1 MTGSRSGRTV
11 QLAVAPALAAG
22 VFTVTRL
29 VRRRAAGASSHTGGH
44 TWVVTVALP
53 ADQVL
58 SDGRPPAPLAR
69 FGDAVTVS
77 TRPPADP
84 GKGTELVVTV
94 NRPGKASAG
103 DVRAALRQA
112 KQLLETGEVLRNDP
126 VSHGRR
132 KPTPSGLLLEAATRR
147 APKEGVL

>member
-1 MTGSRSGRTV
+1 MTGSSSRGTV
-11 QLAVAPALAAG
+11 PLAVAPALAAG
-22 VFTVTRL
+22 VFTVSRL
-29 VRRRAAGASSHTGGH
+29 LKRRAARSHAGGH

-58 SDGRPPAPLAR
+58 PGGRPPAPLAR
-69 FGDAVTVS
+69 FGDAVTVT

-103 DVRAALRQA
+103 DVRSALRQA
-112 KQLLETGEVLRNDP
+112 KQLLETGEILRNDP
-126 VSHGRR
+126 VPHGRR
-132 KPTPSGLLLEAATRR
+132 RPTPSGLLLEAATRR